1 MKHINTARYHLK
13 NTAVALGKFE
23 GIHIGHQLLIDKIV
37 EKSAE
42 GMTSVVFTF
51 DRPPS
56 AALHHVTDYPQIYTR
71 QERQQILKD
80 KGVDVLIEHP
90 FTRKF
95 ASLTP
100 EKFIRE
106 VLVERTGAK
115 VIAVGTDFRFGKKRS
130 GSITDL
136 KKLENELGYE
146 LIVFDKLKVD
156 EEDVSSTRIRQCLEN
171 AQMEKT
177 AQLLGRPFAVTE
189 VVSHGKMLG
198 RTIHFPTVNQ
208 NVDHNKLLPKDGVY
222 VSRVLIGNQ
231 IFYGV
236 TNIGVRPTVHDG
248 GGRNVETHI
257 LDYSGDLYDQEITV
271 ELLHFHRQEMK
282 FSSVEELQ
290 SQLALDV
297 AFGRQYMQ
305 EM

>member
-1 MKHINTARYHLK
+1 M
-13 NTAVALGKFE
+13 
-23 GIHIGHQLLIDKIV
+23 
-37 EKSAE
+37 
-42 GMTSVVFTF
+42 
-51 DRPPS
+51 
-56 AALHHVTDYPQIYTR
+56 
-71 QERQQILKD
+71 
-80 KGVDVLIEHP
+80 
-90 FTRKF
+90 
-95 ASLTP
+95 
-100 EKFIRE
+100 
-106 VLVERTGAK
+106 
-115 VIAVGTDFRFGKKRS
+115 
-130 GSITDL
+130 
-136 KKLENELGYE
+136 
-146 LIVFDKLKVD
+146 FDKLKVD
-156 EEDVSSTRIRQCLEN
+156 EEDVSSTRIRKCLEN

-208 NVDHNKLLPKDGVY
+208 NVDRNKLLPADGVY
-222 VSRVLIGNQ
+222 VSRVLIGDQ
-231 IFYGV
+231 VFYGV